1 MRIMSWNCRGLGKSS
16 AVLKCQKKAQEL
28 KPDILFLM
36 ETRLTKGK
44 GKQVWDKCGFF
55 DGWEVPKVGF
65 GRGLILAW
73 MPRQSLVLVFA
84 SEHLI
89 HISLLD
95 NKQNPL
101 SITFVYGHPNH
112 AKRDLVWQQLKSLKD
127 LSHPNWL
134 SIGDFNQVLN
144 SQDKMSFNQGNI
156 VGANLLQQVIDDL
169 HLCDLMATGQRYTW
183 INNRED
189 EDLVMERL
197 DMAFATVEWV
207 NMYPLHS
214 LRNLPIIHSDHGP
227 ILLDLEIRGPFRKRP
242 FRFEHMWISHPTCHD
257 LIKQSWNLISSGSRA
272 AQLRNKLSN
281 VRKNILE
288 WNRRVFGR
296 VETEIQEKQAQLEVL
311 QNSISSIGDAKAEKN
326 PYDGD

>member
-1 MRIMSWNCRGLGKSS
+1 
-16 AVLKCQKKAQEL
+16 
-28 KPDILFLM
+28 
-36 ETRLTKGK
+36 
-44 GKQVWDKCGFF
+44 
-55 DGWEVPKVGF
+55 
-65 GRGLILAW
+65 
-73 MPRQSLVLVFA
+73 
-84 SEHLI
+84 
-89 HISLLD
+89 
-95 NKQNPL
+95 
-101 SITFVYGHPNH
+101 
-112 AKRDLVWQQLKSLKD
+112 
-127 LSHPNWL
+127 
-134 SIGDFNQVLN
+134 
-144 SQDKMSFNQGNI
+144 MSFNQGNI
-156 VGANLLQQVIDDL
+156 IGANLLQQVIDDL

-189 EDLVMERL
+189 EDLVMDR
-197 DMAFATVEWV
+197 AFAPVEWV

>member
-28 KPDILFLM
+28 KPNILFLM

-134 SIGDFNQVLN
+134 CIGDFNQVLN
-144 SQDKMSFNQGNI
+144 S
-156 VGANLLQQVIDDL
+156 
-169 HLCDLMATGQRYTW
+169 
-183 INNRED
+183 
-189 EDLVMERL
+189 
-197 DMAFATVEWV
+197 
-207 NMYPLHS
+207 
-214 LRNLPIIHSDHGP
+214 
-227 ILLDLEIRGPFRKRP
+227 
-242 FRFEHMWISHPTCHD
+242 
-257 LIKQSWNLISSGSRA
+257 
-272 AQLRNKLSN
+272 
-281 VRKNILE
+281 
-288 WNRRVFGR
+288 
-296 VETEIQEKQAQLEVL
+296 
-311 QNSISSIGDAKAEKN
+311 
-326 PYDGD
+326 